1 MAITQRDESEHQVSK
16 QKHKDVKLPA
26 TWAIPEEF
34 RNRLGKHVGR
44 QRLMCVDDQILLVL
58 HAPPLPDEDERRGRF
73 FWRKSDGTWASD
85 QLGEGPGAVMKH
97 LKEYDQQLDV
107 LERMEDEA
115 KQAEDHFVILES
127 LSPLHR
133 AIRNMHSV
141 LQDLRKRHPEAL
153 EVINMR
159 DQAYDLE
166 RMAELLATGTKN
178 SLDYKIAQSAEEQAA
193 ASDRMAVSSHR
204 LNMLVAFFFPLATI
218 TTVFGMEIR
227 SGLEK
232 MPQPQTFIAVIG
244 IGLLMGFFLMFF
256 VRFRNSRR

>member
-1 MAITQRDESEHQVSK
+1 MSSQK
-16 QKHKDVKLPA
+16 QQDVGLPA
-26 TWAIPEEF
+26 TWNVPEEF

-73 FWRKSDGTWASD
+73 FWRNSDGIWASD
-85 QLGEGPGAVMKH
+85 QLGQGPDAVMKH
-97 LKEYDQQLDV
+97 LQEYDQRLDA
-107 LERMEDEA
+107 LEKMEDEA
-115 KQAEDHFVILES
+115 KQAEDHFVILEA

-133 AIRNMHSV
+133 AIRNMHAV
-141 LQDLRKRHPEAL
+141 MQDLRKRHPEAR

-159 DQAYDLE
+159 DEAYDLE
-166 RMAELLATGTKN
+166 RMAELLAAGTKN
-178 SLDYKIAQSAEEQAA
+178 SLDYKIARSAEEQAA
-193 ASDRMAVSSHR
+193 ASDQMAVASHR

-232 MPQPQTFIAVIG
+232 MPQPYTFVAVIV

-256 VRFRNSRR
+256 VRFRNGRR